1 MPTKGEPHENLVLFE
16 DDLYRAFYYL
26 VYKIMAWDGRKE
38 GEEDDK
44 DFSSTVVSSINGAKL
59 MVEELLKKESN
70 DDEV

>member
-16 DDLYRAFYYL
+16 DDLYKGFYSL
-26 VYKIMAWDGRKE
+26 VNSITEHYSRQEEKIDGPLSMAIV
-38 GEEDDK
+38 
-44 DFSSTVVSSINGAKL
+44 STINGARL